1 MLGSRFVTHCRCVN
15 VLVYPVKMMGAGE
28 HEKVP
33 DVQGFPVVVRLST
46 ALQAS
51 S

>member
-1 MLGSRFVTHCRCVN
+1 MTHFRWVN

-28 HEKVP
+28 HVKVP
-33 DVQGFPVVVRLST
+33 EVQGFPVVVRLST
-46 ALQAS
+46 ALQES